1 LGTIR
6 ATPSLLK
13 GEELKLKKNRSA
25 ELKFTNRYPRPSKIL
40 KCPLSRWKAE
50 GGGIK
55 VCAVSNF
62 IYTGRG
68 GGFGFFNEKGSKG
81 KKVLLQDM

>member
-1 LGTIR
+1 MARFIH
-6 ATPSLLK
+6 
-13 GEELKLKKNRSA
+13 
-25 ELKFTNRYPRPSKIL
+25 F
-40 KCPLSRWKAE
+40 
-50 GGGIK
+50 
-55 VCAVSNF
+55 AVSNF

>member
-1 LGTIR
+1 VREALMDKRTFTI
-6 ATPSLLK
+6 
-13 GEELKLKKNRSA
+13 
-25 ELKFTNRYPRPSKIL
+25 Y
-40 KCPLSRWKAE
+40 PLSRWIAG